1 MDENGNVGISY
12 YYNSDEIWSTYHLHL
27 LRNNLVDFAL
37 AEDFEGSRQAHG
49 AAEQR
54 RPAER

>member
-12 YYNSDEIWSTYHLHL
+12 DYNSDEIWCTYHLHL

-49 AAEQR
+49 AA
-54 RPAER
+54 A